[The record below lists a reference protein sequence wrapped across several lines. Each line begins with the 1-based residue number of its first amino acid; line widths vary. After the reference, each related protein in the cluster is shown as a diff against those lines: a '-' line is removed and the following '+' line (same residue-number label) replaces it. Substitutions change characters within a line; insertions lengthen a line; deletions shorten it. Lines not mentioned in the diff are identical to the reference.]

1 MGLFSDKCEALIDI
15 NTKRFLQGD
24 ALAYARQNPD
34 APRCGNSVKK
44 AARFCN
50 KCGSSAPGGWW
61 KCPSCK
67 KWVGSDANFC
77 WSCKKALH
85 PDSRATISD
94 GVWQRQPGMFAQR
107 IEVAELRRLIEK
119 GLNIEIGTVALLI
132 EAGKI
137 EVLEPGQHKPETLLR
152 QLKSFFMT
160 PAPQTVVLVEDGDV
174 VLPLRFSDLRSSE
187 DLILECYTEAC
198 FRFVPSISKAF
209 LENLLKG
216 TQHLTYEGLADW
228 MRQEIRGAVLETT
241 VSSTV
246 EDLVKDP
253 QRRLKLEDALR
264 QKLALGLERAGVE
277 LVRLASIEFT
287 GEAYEELRNQAA
299 EVEVTRRT
307 LEFKQRARELT
318 EGDKMGEFKSEAD
331 LAEYIAQLAQEK
343 GVSDTLRE
351 HELSRLKQVHRH
363 ELEKN
368 EAAFQMTAEIEQ
380 ADHQILISTKKTD
393 ADIQEAVKWLK
404 VRQEKQRLDLE
415 QKKAEAEVLAGHDIK
430 TLIALLPDNDRRQ
443 QLLELAALNAKAGQS
458 PEQILA
464 LAAEKSPAA
473 AEALAKMRE
482 VKREDFQREF
492 DDRKKLSDESAA
504 RLEHIISDALK
515 AMAESSRPK
524 ISTIYPGFS
533 SESGKES

>member
-1 MGLFSDKCEALIDI
+1 
-15 NTKRFLQGD
+15 
-24 ALAYARQNPD
+24 
-34 APRCGNSVKK
+34 
-44 AARFCN
+44 
-50 KCGSSAPGGWW
+50 
-61 KCPSCK
+61 
-67 KWVGSDANFC
+67 
-77 WSCKKALH
+77 
-85 PDSRATISD
+85 
-94 GVWQRQPGMFAQR
+94 MFAQR